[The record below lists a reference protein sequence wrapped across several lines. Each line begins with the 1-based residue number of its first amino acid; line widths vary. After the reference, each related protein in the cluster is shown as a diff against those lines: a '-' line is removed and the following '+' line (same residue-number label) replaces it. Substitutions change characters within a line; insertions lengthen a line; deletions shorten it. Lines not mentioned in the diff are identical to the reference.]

1 MRNKPILKFKPE
13 LRFHMEMFRD
23 QQLIALKSNERN
35 EDDLVTALGAD
46 FRLCYSRL
54 YSRRRLRKMW
64 KQFVRV

>member
-1 MRNKPILKFKPE
+1 
-13 LRFHMEMFRD
+13 MFRD